1 MDDETVLHNIPYMGD
16 EMLDKD
22 GSFIEEL
29 IRNYDGQV
37 HGGRGD
43 AFIEDDIFVD
53 LVKALQMNYCEDKE
67 GFFKTSGFT
76 QNLLYNFISTQKQLF
91 LMKLSLKP
99 LL

>member
-1 MDDETVLHNIPYMGD
+1 MGD

-53 LVKALQMNYCEDKE
+53 LVKALQQNYCQ
-67 GFFKTSGFT
+67 GM
-76 QNLLYNFISTQKQLF
+76 FIIY
-91 LMKLSLKP
+91 
-99 LL
+99 